1 MSVFANGLMK
11 KAKKEIK
18 NNYQE
23 TGFYETNAERI
34 KREMKI
40 NKRYKKYIIGKIVR
54 DEKGNESFVYFP
66 LPVEESDY
74 AKENNVDMSK
84 LFVIRDLI
92 VIHLTDPNGNYGLD
106 PKLKRFVH
114 IEEE

>member
-1 MSVFANGLMK
+1 MK
-11 KAKKEIK
+11 LI
-18 NNYQE
+18 QRG
-23 TGFYETNAERI
+23 TRGSW
-34 KREMKI
+34 KI

>member
-1 MSVFANGLMK
+1 MKLIQRGLR
-11 KAKKEIK
+11 
-18 NNYQE
+18 
-23 TGFYETNAERI
+23 GRW
-34 KREMKI
+34 KI

-54 DEKGNESFVYFP
+54 DEKANESFVYFP
-66 LPVEESDY
+66 IPIEESDY

-84 LFVIRDLI
+84 IFVLKDLI

-106 PKLKRFVH
+106 PRLKRFVY